1 MVGIESTAAR
11 RASVP
16 DTDERAHRYETVNGI
31 MERVIVPVELRLGS
45 IEGAMDWKKDSVQ
58 GAKDPYYQA
67 LGRDEVRLLEGRIGE
82 GEMGKSHQTL
92 ECSFHPA
99 FWSGLVCSIGA
110 PLASRR
116 SDTTRALACTTHK
129 T

>member
-45 IEGAMDWKKDSVQ
+45 IEGAMDWKKESVQ

-67 LGRDEVRLLEGRIGE
+67 LGRDEVCLLEERIGE
-82 GEMGKSHQTL
+82 GEMGKSHFDTRMLLSPGFL
-92 ECSFHPA
+92 E
-99 FWSGLVCSIGA
+99 
-110 PLASRR
+110 
-116 SDTTRALACTTHK
+116 
-129 T
+129 